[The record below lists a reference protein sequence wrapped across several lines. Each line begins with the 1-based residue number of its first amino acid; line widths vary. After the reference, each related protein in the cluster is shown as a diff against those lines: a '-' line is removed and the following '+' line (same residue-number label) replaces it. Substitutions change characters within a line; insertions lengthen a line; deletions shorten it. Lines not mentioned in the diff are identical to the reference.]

1 MPDRRWVLDQRWTSD
16 RELDRLAP
24 LATSLHLW
32 SQVYERWRLHELAG
46 ARPQQAR
53 FDRADLSMID
63 DLRGVQFGALA
74 ATSQR
79 LSTLGAALSR
89 LAATTGVARAG
100 LVEAWRDGA
109 SQGAV
114 RCVGQ
119 LQRGAQDCAALCE
132 RLGLHLEIAMID
144 TVAPVIKS
152 AVDEILARS
161 GRWEH
166 VTGRRS
172 RESWEQHIAAI
183 EADGTLTGWRGE
195 LDELVVDYDAV
206 IGLLRA
212 NLAAAKAT
220 ITRVYQ
226 ALHHE
231 MASLE
236 VGPFDDGPFGDGP
249 FDNGLFDTGPF
260 GDHDPA
266 GAPGQAATR
275 DLPAGA
281 DQQAGLAPV
290 STMLASADSGGD
302 DDPSAGSSSASGG
315 GGSAGPGAP
324 GSALLGELSEPPTA
338 DHGGA
343 TLASVS
349 GDDPASHP
357 GAGSA
362 GAAGAPMAGVLASAG
377 AEDQQRT
384 GRPWNAP
391 AVGEDTERKA
401 SWERLRALLG
411 DDAGER
417 PEQGRPGR

>member
-24 LATSLHLW
+24 LAMSLHHW
-32 SQVYERWRLHELAG
+32 SQVYDRWRLHELAA

-63 DLRGVQFGALA
+63 DLRGVQFEALT

-79 LSTLGAALSR
+79 LSTVGAALSR
-89 LAATTGVARAG
+89 LAETTGMARSG
-100 LVEAWRDGA
+100 LAEAWRDGA

-114 RCVGQ
+114 RCVDQ

-166 VTGRRS
+166 AAGRRS
-172 RESWEQHIAAI
+172 RESGEQRIAAI
-183 EADGTLTGWRGE
+183 EADAAPAGWRGE

-206 IGLLRA
+206 LGLLRA

-220 ITRVYQ
+220 ITGVYQ

-231 MASLE
+231 LVSLE
-236 VGPFDDGPFGDGP
+236 VETFGDGP
-249 FDNGLFDTGPF
+249 FDEEPIVER
-260 GDHDPA
+260 DPV
-266 GAPGQAATR
+266 GAPGEVMTR
-275 DLPAGA
+275 DLPVEAN
-281 DQQAGLAPV
+281 QQAGLAPV
-290 STMLASADSGGD
+290 STMLASAGSGDDSVGD

-315 GGSAGPGAP
+315 GGSSGVAAGPGPP
-324 GSALLGELSEPPTA
+324 GSALLGELSESPTTDPGA
-338 DHGGA
+338 A

-349 GDDPASHP
+349 GDDPAHHP

-362 GAAGAPMAGVLASAG
+362 GATGGAAGAPMAGALGSAG
-377 AEDQQRT
+377 AEGQQRT
-384 GRPWNAP
+384 GRPWSAP
-391 AVGEDTERKA
+391 AVGEDTEREA
-401 SWERLRALLG
+401 SWQRLRALLG
-411 DDAGER
+411 EDAAE
-417 PEQGRPGR
+417 RPGRGP